1 MVLVWAAA
9 PSPFC
14 LLSSFAGDRGLRI
27 SVTPKKRKGRIKP
40 AGLNAGATD
49 FDVTIA
55 RAGQEGERATVRGGG
70 SPAILATMPE
80 SP

>member
-1 MVLVWAAA
+1 MVSVWAAA

-55 RAGQEGERATVRGGG
+55 RARAGRRTGHGAGG